1 MCIPCKYYFAVHD
14 RDEMDA
20 GEGESLTA
28 NHIHPQQGKEIWRHN
43 SLGHDSKSEVTENPK
58 NNLFLFNF
66 DFLPC
71 GLGIC
76 YVICFEKQ

>member
-1 MCIPCKYYFAVHD
+1 
-14 RDEMDA
+14 MDA
-20 GEGESLTA
+20 GEGESLIT

-43 SLGHDSKSEVTENPK
+43 SLGHDGKSEVTENPK

-66 DFLPC
+66 AFSLPR

-76 YVICFEKQ
+76 YVICLDKQ